1 METAKGLSL
10 RGEAAEADALA
21 ELRSLSD
28 ALCVLRKPVLLVCV
42 VYEVTPS
49 AVGAEADGVKGAT
62 RLGLVLRV
70 SVEASQLLHPVSEL
84 AFGAVFAGGAFLVGA
99 AELRLIAGG
108 HWRCRGHSQCLWAG
122 QGAVADAETRR
133 RRKRA
138 GRQALAGHMAL
149 NHAHGPI
156 YSEGDLV
163 QGGTWQLLLL
173 LVAPVLVDGRQR
185 PGAAVVA
192 VEFRVGKSH
201 GAQGMPALESHHTL
215 LLCGFCQINT
225 AETLGTEKD
234 LSILCGAQ
242 VSMKQESN

>member
-1 METAKGLSL
+1 MPLGRSRSCCWCWDPA
-10 RGEAAEADALA
+10 AAE
-21 ELRSLSD
+21 EGW
-28 ALCVLRKPVLLVCV
+28 
-42 VYEVTPS
+42 PS
-49 AVGAEADGVKGAT
+49 G
-62 RLGLVLRV
+62 
-70 SVEASQLLHPVSEL
+70 S
-84 AFGAVFAGGAFLVGA
+84 
-99 AELRLIAGG
+99 
-108 HWRCRGHSQCLWAG
+108 
-122 QGAVADAETRR
+122 RR
-133 RRKRA
+133 P
-138 GRQALAGHMAL
+138 HDPH
-149 NHAHGPI
+149 HAHGPI

-173 LVAPVLVDGRQR
+173 LVAPVLVDGWQR

-242 VSMKQESN
+242 VSMKQESNWCMWNTNTLLKIKFFYWHQWTLNIHGTFQMQKMFFIVEKGSLDF